1 MLELKSTFQS
11 LPCIFIVHIKK
22 NTGEL
27 EDVNFVYSC
36 HSNVKFISPR
46 HRVTSS
52 MYVFPF
58 HLTLLRGSGGG
69 SRLEFRLGG
78 RVLYSILTKI
88 LMLNKSV

>member
-1 MLELKSTFQS
+1 MYIYCSY
-11 LPCIFIVHIKK
+11 KK

-69 SRLEFRLGG
+69 SLRAKGAAGIQAWWQGTLFNPDED
-78 RVLYSILTKI
+78 SDAK
-88 LMLNKSV
+88 

>member
-46 HRVTSS
+46 HRVISS

-58 HLTLLRGSGGG
+58 HLTLLRGSGRG
-69 SRLEFRLGG
+69 SLRAKGAAGIQAWWLGT
-78 RVLYSILTKI
+78 SFIQ
-88 LMLNKSV
+88 S